1 MSVPKFLRQEVDTFI
16 KLLNRSRAETHNKAL
31 KLICAEAA
39 LIYQLLVCSWNSSQ
53 PWACGRKKEDR
64 ANTQIGKICANGGD
78 YTQHIFC
85 VLWKYPTR
93 HPADGT
99 LADGRL
105 WHAWKIPPRRTLQ
118 AAFLA
123 PLGRPWESTEST
135 CFDLTKLEFWPT
147 DTSPPP
153 ATTIVACRR
162 HRQAGEL
169 EVIHAGTLK
178 KTAPKFS
185 GIFFFFFL
193 ITPTSFSVFK
203 NS

>member
-1 MSVPKFLRQEVDTFI
+1 MDTFI
-16 KLLNRSRAETHNKAL
+16 KWLNRSRAETHNKAL
-31 KLICAEAA
+31 KLIGAEAA
-39 LIYQLLVCSWNSSQ
+39 LIYQLLVCSWNSLQ

-64 ANTQIGKICANGGD
+64 ANTQIVKICANGGD
-78 YTQHIFC
+78 YTQHIFY

-99 LADGRL
+99 LAEGRL
-105 WHAWKIPPRRTLQ
+105 WYAWKIPPRWTLQ

-147 DTSPPP
+147 NTSPP
-153 ATTIVACRR
+153 ATTIVVCRW

-169 EVIHAGTLK
+169 KVIHAGTPK

-185 GIFFFFFL
+185 GMFCFL

-203 NS
+203 NN